1 VTKKYRICGKFSFIL
16 RQKQSVLNELL
27 KGIFDSAR
35 QEIRHEGYRW
45 GSVYSEV
52 E

>member
-1 VTKKYRICGKFSFIL
+1 VTKKYRLCGTILFIL
-16 RQKQSVLNELL
+16 RQKQSVLNKLL
-27 KGIFDSAR
+27 KRIIDSAR
-35 QEIRHEGYRW
+35 QEIRHEGYSW